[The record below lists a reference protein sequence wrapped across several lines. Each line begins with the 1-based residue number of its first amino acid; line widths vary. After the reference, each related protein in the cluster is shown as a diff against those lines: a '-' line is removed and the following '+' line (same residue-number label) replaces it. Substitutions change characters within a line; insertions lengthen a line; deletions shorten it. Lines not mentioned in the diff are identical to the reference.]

1 MKKGYGIGSQK
12 VYSTN
17 YVEFM
22 EIEDRIHKKLI
33 AELQDEKKEIKKY
46 IDNKFKE
53 IKKYIDNKFKELN
66 ISGSVKQEIKD
77 ITISELINQKVQ
89 QATDEA
95 KINIFEEII
104 NDNKRLRKA
113 IKGLND
119 D

>member
-33 AELQDEKKEIKKY
+33 AELQDEK
-46 IDNKFKE
+46 KE